1 MKIKYDK
8 LVGPLVSLLVHCV
21 VLFLAYKFIR
31 FVIEDQN
38 SQIEVMVMDVES
50 VDLEEFKQEL
60 DAVEEI
66 DTFDDN
72 VVSDAP
78 VEAEA
83 PEMDQPTEVTDD
95 FANLDVMS
103 SFDSPIVMK
112 GLYGGRSAGG
122 RAAMLS
128 KYGNKYSAKTEKSV
142 LAALKYLKEHQNKDG
157 SFSRNKSHKLI
168 GVTGLALLTFLAHGE
183 TPNSD
188 EYGAT
193 VEKAIR
199 WLLSQQDA
207 NGSFT
212 GNTYAHSIAVYAI
225 AESYAMTQIP
235 KLKPAVEKGVNVIV
249 NGLILDKTKKVGS
262 MRPVPGLDSESASEV
277 TYARLEYAYK
287 KVTRMDTSVLGW
299 NAQAL
304 KAAKLAGSKN
314 PKLNTAIA
322 QVVNGLIYAQ
332 NRQTGQFRY
341 SDANSN
347 KAGTPAMTGVG
358 VLCLQLLGN
367 GKTPEVSAGLKT
379 LQDMPVT
386 LKDGKGKLY
395 SYYYITQAM
404 FHKGSSMWSKWNNK
418 FAPVFIKAQNPDG
431 SFTDADKHHVG
442 KEYTTSLGALTLMVY
457 YRNLPTFQEKAV
469 EEEVEKVSDDVE
481 IEII

>member
-8 LVGPLVSLLVHCV
+8 LVGPLCSLLIHCV
-21 VLFLAYKFIR
+21 VLFIAYKFIR
-31 FVIEDQN
+31 FVIEEQHD
-38 SQIEVMVMDVES
+38 QIEVMVMDVES

-60 DAVEEI
+60 ENVEEI
-66 DTFDDN
+66 ETFDEN

-95 FANLDVMS
+95 FDNLDVMN

-112 GLYGGRSAGG
+112 GLYNSRSAGG

-128 KYGNKYSAKTEKSV
+128 KYGSKYSAKTEKSV

-157 SFSRNKSHKLI
+157 SFSKNKSHKLV

-207 NGSFT
+207 NGGFT
-212 GNTYAHSIAVYAI
+212 GNTYAHSIAVYAL

-235 KLKPAVEKGVNVIV
+235 KLKPAVEKGINVIID
-249 NGLILDKTKKVGS
+249 GLVLAKTKKVGS
-262 MRPVPGLDSESASEV
+262 MKPVPGMDADSASQV

-304 KAAKLAGSKN
+304 KAAKLSGSKN
-314 PKLNTAIA
+314 PKLKTAIA

-332 NRQTGQFRY
+332 SRETGRFRY
-341 SDANSN
+341 SDAKSN
-347 KAGTPAMTGVG
+347 DK
-358 VLCLQLLGN
+358 GN
-367 GKTPEVSAGLKT
+367 RIDDRGRCTVSTIAWK
-379 LQDMPVT
+379 
-386 LKDGKGKLY
+386 
-395 SYYYITQAM
+395 
-404 FHKGSSMWSKWNNK
+404 
-418 FAPVFIKAQNPDG
+418 
-431 SFTDADKHHVG
+431 
-442 KEYTTSLGALTLMVY
+442 
-457 YRNLPTFQEKAV
+457 R
-469 EEEVEKVSDDVE
+469 
-481 IEII
+481 